1 MIGAAGEQSEIDG
14 WCEAPDDGMRTIWER
29 GHDVD
34 TLRSNLSI
42 EFDAVGLAVAE
53 FANGGADSAGG
64 SPGNL
69 VLGDEQGG
77 SISFETMAFVA
88 PLDVAHTAQ
97 VSAWLSGLNV
107 EELVEA
113 ARAKDDL
120 DGFSTA
126 DPEFIEAIT
135 NDFEAL
141 RDFYAAATATGR
153 AVAWTIIA

>member
-1 MIGAAGEQSEIDG
+1 MTPTEGTATWPTVLGVGIQMIGAAGEQSEIDG

-53 FANGGADSAGG
+53 FANGGADAAGG

-88 PLDVAHTAQ
+88 P
-97 VSAWLSGLNV
+97 
-107 EELVEA
+107 
-113 ARAKDDL
+113 
-120 DGFSTA
+120 
-126 DPEFIEAIT
+126 
-135 NDFEAL
+135 
-141 RDFYAAATATGR
+141 ATDTS
-153 AVAWTIIA
+153 ISES